1 MKKFLLSLLA
11 TATLVGCGS
20 KDDNEPVYSPED
32 GKTIVK
38 NTMESVYDCFK
49 KANDGSFADFLFQV
63 NKKSGDNTWAEY
75 LGEKFYDQYDTQ
87 KNGGFNFQEL
97 KGIYTWNVVTKE
109 WSKTGSSSNI
119 TWIFPATA
127 NDTNLNGRAVL
138 ENYQDKVITVES
150 DSERF
155 PVKGHIIITVDNKK
169 VAEMKLNNVTF
180 EENTNFLFP
189 NHIDLTIYTEPF
201 TTTVKLT
208 KRTAEEFLF
217 DFSLSS
223 PKGCTTVLR
232 ANAKLT
238 SSNYNSFTSVEEA
251 FDNINLIAIQNDLQ
265 LVAKVDVKAIHKA
278 GKKIGDL
285 TTEEVNTYVK
295 AELFK
300 VNGGKIADVKYA
312 VEGDD
317 DIIYFIYSDGSKVKA
332 EEYVSDFQEK
342 VKNIFKR
349 FFNE

>member
-127 NDTNLNGRAVL
+127 NGTNLNGRAVL

-312 VEGDD
+312 V
-317 DIIYFIYSDGSKVKA
+317 
-332 EEYVSDFQEK
+332 
-342 VKNIFKR
+342 
-349 FFNE
+349 